1 MRLYFLRHGR
11 AVARDEWGGDDA
23 QRPLTEDG
31 VELVRAEADSL
42 RRMALDPTVIITSPL
57 VRAVQTA
64 DIVVER
70 LDLSG
75 RLLHDD
81 RMAAGLDLDTLQEL
95 VRENDHAAAI
105 LFVGHEPDF
114 SEIISG
120 LTGGKSIV
128 MKKGALARVDLPD
141 HSVRRGHLVWL
152 IPSAALAR

>member
-23 QRPLTEDG
+23 QRPLTEEG

-42 RRMALDPTVIITSPL
+42 RRMTLDPTVIITSPL

-64 DIVVER
+64 DSVAER
-70 LDLSG
+70 LDLRG
-75 RLLHDD
+75 RLLHDE
-81 RMAAGLDLDTLQEL
+81 RLAVGLDLDTLEEL

-120 LTGGKSIV
+120 LTGGSRIV
-128 MKKGALARVDLPD
+128 LKKGALARVDLPD

-152 IPSAALAR
+152 IPSAALAC